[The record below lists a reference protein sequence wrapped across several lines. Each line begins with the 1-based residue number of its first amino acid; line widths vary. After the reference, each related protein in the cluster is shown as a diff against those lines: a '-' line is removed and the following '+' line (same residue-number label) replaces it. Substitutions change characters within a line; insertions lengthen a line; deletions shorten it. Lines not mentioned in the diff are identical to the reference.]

1 MVRSFNFTTQT
12 ARRRELRAS
21 MPPTEVL
28 LWSKLKGKQMLG
40 CKFKRQ
46 YGVGPYIVDFYCP
59 ELRLAIELDGD
70 SHFLDGAEARDLVRQ
85 RFIESFDIKFLRFQN
100 VEVTTNL
107 EGVLETI
114 YSTVEWLRSEDA
126 TQEWGIP
133 EPPLAPP

>member
-1 MVRSFNFTTQT
+1 
-12 ARRRELRAS
+12 